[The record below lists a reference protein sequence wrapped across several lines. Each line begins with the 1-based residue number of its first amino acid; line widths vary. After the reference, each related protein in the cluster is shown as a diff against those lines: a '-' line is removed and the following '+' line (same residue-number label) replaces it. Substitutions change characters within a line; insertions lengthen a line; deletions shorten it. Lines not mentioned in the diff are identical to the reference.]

1 MSKGSS
7 LSREEEALLTKLHLL
22 KFGPVGQKKATPT
35 LGEVLSQALPQLN
48 RRPTPRRES
57 VGSLTPSWNKAVGPY
72 LAAHTQLLRW
82 EGPILVVRVDTA
94 ALVESLTQLEPELLI
109 KLRQFGLPQLN
120 RFRFVQGKL
129 LAKPDQPAQLE
140 LSPEPVPPEPLPEW
154 VNEVRPELQARVKSL
169 MEKVQQHKSGASNP
183 DAAAQTPSQPESAS
197 PRPTGRVPLGTGRS
211 ES

>member
-94 ALVESLTQLEPELLI
+94 ALVESLTQLEP
-109 KLRQFGLPQLN
+109 G
-120 RFRFVQGKL
+120 
-129 LAKPDQPAQLE
+129 AADQAATVWL
-140 LSPEPVPPEPLPEW
+140 
-154 VNEVRPELQARVKSL
+154 
-169 MEKVQQHKSGASNP
+169 
-183 DAAAQTPSQPESAS
+183 AAAEQVSFCARKAAGKARPAS
-197 PRPTGRVPLGTGRS
+197 PAGALSGTGAT
-211 ES
+211 